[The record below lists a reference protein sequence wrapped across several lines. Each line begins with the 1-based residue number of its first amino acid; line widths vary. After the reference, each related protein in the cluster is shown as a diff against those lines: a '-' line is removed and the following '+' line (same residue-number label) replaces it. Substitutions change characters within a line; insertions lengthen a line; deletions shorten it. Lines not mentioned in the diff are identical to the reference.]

1 MGKIICQ
8 LNELWL
14 NCHLA
19 LNLDLETNHRSY
31 SLDERVLLVLRITEG
46 LTEVFAL
53 KSFLSP
59 HRDAV
64 LFLAV
69 MTKRITWRELSS
81 GSSNWINEET
91 AVRK

>member
-1 MGKIICQ
+1 M
-8 LNELWL
+8 
-14 NCHLA
+14 A

-31 SLDERVLLVLRITEG
+31 SLDQRVLLVLRIAVE

-53 KSFLSP
+53 KSLLRP
-59 HRDAV
+59 QRDAV
-64 LFLAV
+64 LLLAV
-69 MTKRITWRELSS
+69 MTRRITCRELSS